1 MRESVQLSIG
11 EKNEIYKFAVAY
23 FFPPIHQTK
32 SVGMCQY
39 KATQNELWGKALN
52 RTSLFALNNYTTS

>member
-23 FFPPIHQTK
+23 FSPPYSSDQKPRDVPI
-32 SVGMCQY
+32 
-39 KATQNELWGKALN
+39 
-52 RTSLFALNNYTTS
+52 

>member
-23 FFPPIHQTK
+23 FSPLFIRL
-32 SVGMCQY
+32 
-39 KATQNELWGKALN
+39 KA
-52 RTSLFALNNYTTS
+52 